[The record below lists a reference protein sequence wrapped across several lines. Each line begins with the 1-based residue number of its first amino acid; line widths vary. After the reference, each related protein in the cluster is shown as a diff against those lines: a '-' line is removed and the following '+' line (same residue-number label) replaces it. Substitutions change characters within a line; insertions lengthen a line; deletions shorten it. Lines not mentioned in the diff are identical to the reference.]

1 MVMSWC
7 PGVGGKREE
16 GEGMRAQTQAIG
28 FLPGKGRP
36 PAWQSEGEGSVLTV
50 PPPLH
55 SHTLE
60 LASELSYWFLRG

>member
-1 MVMSWC
+1 MSWC

-50 PPPLH
+50 PPPPSILIP
-55 SHTLE
+55 
-60 LASELSYWFLRG
+60 